1 MKAFKL
7 IALLLIAS
15 CAKIDNKREVIVYA
29 EGYYYNDN
37 TLKYDYKDTEETF
50 KVKVG
55 DQFKKYIVSNP
66 KFTLAGQPIYVRI
79 TSDGKEIYN
88 KANQIHNIDLKIE

>member
-15 CAKIDNKREVIVYA
+15 CAKIDNKRQVIVYSQG
-29 EGYYYNDN
+29 EFYNEQ
-37 TLKYDYKDTEETF
+37 TVKYEYKSLKEEYS
-50 KVKVG
+50 VKVG

-66 KFTLAGQPIYVRI
+66 KFTLAGQPIWVRI
-79 TSDGKEIYN
+79 TSDGKEIYRQQ
-88 KANQIHNIDLKIE
+88 NQVHNIDLKIE